1 MALKKVL
8 LLFLIFGL
16 ILIVDSVEIVL
27 TEYPYNKKKGKKIW
41 IFKALG
47 MTYDTPEGYKV
58 IFKVINSDEQ
68 NMRVQIEICPTPS
81 LIPGSD

>member
-41 IFKALG
+41 IFEALG
-47 MTYDTPEGYKV
+47 MTYDTPEG
-58 IFKVINSDEQ
+58 
-68 NMRVQIEICPTPS
+68 
-81 LIPGSD
+81 L